1 MVLTNNYGISLKDID
16 NASQN
21 IKDIAF
27 QTPLKQSLHLS
38 EKLQRNIYLKLET
51 TQATGSF
58 KIRGAANKILKM
70 SDTEQKAGV
79 ITASSGNHGLAMAYL
94 AKAIDIPA
102 VVCLTEVVPAEKV
115 KKITQLGAKVIVHG
129 NDQDEATAHALFL
142 ASQKGLTY
150 VPAFDDKDIIAGQ
163 GTIGREILIE
173 NPLVDTLIVQ
183 VSGGGLMSGIA
194 LACKSINPDI
204 RVIGVTCEKGAA
216 IYESIKAGK
225 IVSVDEPRSIADAL
239 VGPIPIN
246 NQYTFKMCKELV
258 DEIIPVSDSLIE
270 DAMVHALLEEK
281 IILEGG
287 GAAGI
292 ALLMKIEPS
301 KLGKNVAVICSGD
314 NVDPEKVI
322 QLVSK
327 KSKQREL
334 L

>member
-1 MVLTNNYGISLKDID
+1 MEFNNNYDISLKDIN
-16 NASQN
+16 NASLN
-21 IKDIAF
+21 IKDIAYR
-27 QTPLKQSLHLS
+27 TPLKKSFILS
-38 EKLQRNIYLKLET
+38 QKLQRNIYLKLET
-51 TQATGSF
+51 TQPTGSF
-58 KIRGAANKILKM
+58 KVRGAANKLLKL
-70 SDTEQKAGV
+70 SEVERTAGV

-94 AKAIDIPA
+94 AKELGIPA
-102 VVCLTEVVPAEKV
+102 VVCLTEVAPPEKV
-115 KKITQLGAKVIVHG
+115 KKISKMGAEVVIYG
-129 NDQDEATAHALFL
+129 RDQDQATARAQRLALEKGHAFI
-142 ASQKGLTY
+142 
-150 VPAFDDKDIIAGQ
+150 PAFDDKEIIAGQ
-163 GTIGREILIE
+163 GTIGTEILKQ
-173 NPLVDTLIVQ
+173 NPSVDTLIVQ

-225 IVSVDEPRSIADAL
+225 IISVDEPRSIADAL
-239 VGPIPIN
+239 TGPIPKD

-314 NVDPEKVI
+314 NVSPEKVI
-322 QLVSK
+322 QLVK
-327 KSKQREL
+327 KNRRNCCE
-334 L
+334 